1 MFFKNNNQEI
11 LKTIDILKSFVKG
24 DINNIDKNLNNN
36 SSDPILA
43 SLSELAT
50 LMQTKQTE
58 ELRVYG
64 EIMLV
69 SEKLADGLTDD
80 RITVTS
86 TNPKLNY
93 IAKTINDMTEKLD
106 ASLIEIEHV
115 LSEYSKQNFIP
126 KTKEEIFQDGK
137 LKELPI
143 SINNLRDYMSNNLKT
158 TYRSSMVLEK
168 ESINSYNYMDLLIGT
183 NNEQKNSI
191 EDISV
196 SLEETAESISKS
208 YELSEEMSKFGVE
221 VKNSIGS
228 GLDLANETVSAM
240 DGIKES
246 TNAVNDAITV
256 IDQIAFQT
264 NILSLNAAVEAA
276 TAGEAGKGFAVV
288 AQEVR
293 NLATR
298 STQAAQ
304 EIKTL
309 VEKASIEANN
319 GKEIA
324 DKMIIGY
331 DSLHKSSDTTID
343 LIEKITTITHDQQ
356 DLIGNMKD
364 KLKNIENVADQ
375 SHEIIEN
382 VKQLSYD
389 MTQMALQ
396 NANTI
401 KDAQFEGK
409 DSISQNR
416 KRQR

>member
-24 DINNIDKNLNNN
+24 DINNIDKNLNKN